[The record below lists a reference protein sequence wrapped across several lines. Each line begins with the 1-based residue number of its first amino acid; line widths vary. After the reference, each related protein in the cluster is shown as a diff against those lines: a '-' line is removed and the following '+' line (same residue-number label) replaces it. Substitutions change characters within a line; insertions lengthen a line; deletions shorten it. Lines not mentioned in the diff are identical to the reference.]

1 MQWHPTAGI
10 WNNFSNNLLA
20 IHPEKGAIIPK
31 LDHFER
37 DLVLVRIYWI
47 SFPPLSMVMHWL
59 CRMYQRP
66 MSVHVYFFSG
76 MLVIGNVIIIGWLV
90 YFLLLLLRHLQ
101 NVFFRTWCDWCLS
114 PKNYFWNSTF
124 PLRKF
129 SDYNWGGAG
138 MAIQHW
144 IMTHEVWP
152 FICWK
157 NHHIHNTLLGRR
169 IAHRQPTS
177 RHHVICT
184 VNQAC
189 IIALGIVGC
198 WKLITS

>member
-1 MQWHPTAGI
+1 MTSYRGNMKQLLQQLTSNPSRKRGYHPKTRSF
-10 WNNFSNNLLA
+10 W
-20 IHPEKGAIIPK
+20 KGSGSGSDI
-31 LDHFER
+31 LDLFPTSEYGYA
-37 DLVLVRIYWI
+37 LTWRI
-47 SFPPLSMVMHWL
+47 
-59 CRMYQRP
+59 YQRP
-66 MSVHVYFFSG
+66 MSINVYFFSG